1 VTHNVGMQL
10 SARHEFAASCDRVYA
25 MSIDPAFLARACT
38 DLGATSQTTDVC
50 PGPDAST
57 TRVSVEVETPSQLA
71 ALAGPS
77 ITVGQEMAWG
87 GAAPDGSRLARLL
100 IKVAGFPVAVDATA
114 RLAPTASG
122 CAIDYAGTLTVK
134 VPLLGPA
141 LEKQAA
147 PFVLETL
154 DIQQHSGN
162 AWLQSM

>member
-1 VTHNVGMQL
+1 MQL
-10 SARHEFAASCDRVYA
+10 TARHEFAAPCDRVYA
-25 MSIDPAFLARACT
+25 MCIDPAFLTRACT
-38 DLGATSQTTDVC
+38 DLGATSHTTDVSR
-50 PGPDAST
+50 GPDAST
-57 TRVSVEVETPSQLA
+57 TRVSVQVETPGQLA
-71 ALAGPS
+71 ALTGSS

-87 GAAPDGSRLARLL
+87 GPAPDGSRDARLF
-100 IKVAGFPVAVDATA
+100 IKVAGLPVTLDATA

-122 CAIDYAGTLTVK
+122 CAIDYAGTLSVK